1 MVGYVTAQLV
11 AHILEKCGDDLT
23 HDNVLK
29 QATTLQSP
37 PLGMLAEGVT
47 INNSPDNYLPFGTAL
62 RVVFDGTKW
71 VTVGPPIK
79 LKGK

>member
-29 QATTLQSP
+29 QATTLQNP

-62 RVVFDGTKW
+62 RVGRPSDQAERK
-71 VTVGPPIK
+71 VTGP
-79 LKGK
+79 GCR